1 VIVGIVAGR
10 HALVRLTLRG
20 PSGQETDLEFVL
32 DTGFVG
38 FLTLP
43 PAAVAALSLPFVAP
57 QIALLADRSRTRLDL
72 HSALVVWEGEE
83 RDVEVLAMEG
93 QPLLGTSLLDDHAV
107 QIQFTDGG
115 LVTIERL

>member
-1 VIVGIVAGR
+1 VITGSVAGR
-10 HALVRLTLRG
+10 RALVRLVLRG
-20 PSGQETDLEFVL
+20 PGGQEAEIEFVL

-57 QIALLADRSRTRLDL
+57 QIALLADRSRTWLDL
-72 HSALVVWEGEE
+72 HSAVALWDGEE

-93 QPLLGTSLLDDHAV
+93 QPLLGTSLLDDHDV

-115 LVTIERL
+115 LVMIERL

>member
-1 VIVGIVAGR
+1 VITGIVAGR
-10 HALVRLTLRG
+10 HALVRLVLRG
-20 PSGQETDLEFVL
+20 PGHQEAEIEFVL

-57 QIALLADRSRTRLDL
+57 QIAVLADRSRTRLDL
-72 HSALVVWEGEE
+72 HSTTVLWDGQE

-93 QPLLGTSLLDDHAV
+93 QPLLGTSLLEDHDV

-115 LVTIERL
+115 LVIIEPL

>member
-1 VIVGIVAGR
+1 VITGIVAGR
-10 HALVRLTLRG
+10 HALVRLVLRD
-20 PSGQETDLEFVL
+20 PSGQEAAIEFVL

-43 PAAVAALSLPFVAP
+43 PAVVVALSLPFVAP

-72 HSALVVWEGEE
+72 HSAIVLWDGAE

-93 QPLLGTSLLDDHAV
+93 QPLLGTSLLDDHDVA
-107 QIQFTDGG
+107 IQFTDGG